1 MENSQDVVCSI
12 QLLDCQICFL
22 QMLTFH
28 RFNAQPLLNFRKQP
42 EERPWEHK
50 LPSAN

>member
-1 MENSQDVVCSI
+1 MWCVVFSSLI
-12 QLLDCQICFL
+12 DQICVL

-28 RFNAQPLLNFRKQP
+28 PFNAQPLLNFRKQP
-42 EERPWEHK
+42 EEHLWEHT